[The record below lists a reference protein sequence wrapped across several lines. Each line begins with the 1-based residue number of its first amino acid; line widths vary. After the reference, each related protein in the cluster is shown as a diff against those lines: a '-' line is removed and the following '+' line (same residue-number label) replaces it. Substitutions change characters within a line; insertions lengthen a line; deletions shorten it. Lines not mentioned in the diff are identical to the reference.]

1 MIYKNIQNRQNLL
14 KELESLLSGE
24 KIATREEENEMFA
37 YCNYMKRFYLSCSTN
52 N

>member
-1 MIYKNIQNRQNLL
+1 MNENIQNKKIIL
-14 KELESLLSGE
+14 KELEILLSE
-24 KIATREEENEMFA
+24 NHISNREEENEMFI